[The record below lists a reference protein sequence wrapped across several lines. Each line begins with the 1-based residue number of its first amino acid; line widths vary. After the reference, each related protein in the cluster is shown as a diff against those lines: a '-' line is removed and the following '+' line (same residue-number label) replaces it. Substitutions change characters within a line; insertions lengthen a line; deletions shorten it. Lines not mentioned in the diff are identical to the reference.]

1 MNRMFPLGW
10 MLDMWVGAI
19 LATLAVGWVYKG

>member
-1 MNRMFPLGW
+1 MFPLGW

-19 LATLAVGWVYKG
+19 LATLVAGWVYKE